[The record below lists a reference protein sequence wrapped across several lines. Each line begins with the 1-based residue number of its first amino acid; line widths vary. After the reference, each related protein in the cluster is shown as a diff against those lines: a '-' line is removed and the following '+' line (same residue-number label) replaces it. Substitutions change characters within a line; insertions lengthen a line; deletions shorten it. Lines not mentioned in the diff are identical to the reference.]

1 MSYSRMSCGMFH
13 QHVDGQKTIW
23 PPKPHQHCTTQKI
36 IPCICH
42 ACQQL
47 GTQSYHLQVGDSL
60 RPGLLNP
67 SPFHVN
73 SLELH
78 DALPSASQQRTLWPW
93 RASHYQGFAMLV
105 TWVVF
110 SAVLCARAAICVL
123 GCHPRAGEGPCGHA
137 SCVRPLRVPHPQR
150 HKRCASHAHCTQGGG
165 VSCVPGQAGGATQ
178 GARLI
183 TKVPAWGSREQ
194 YRRGA
199 LNVFN
204 HFGIHCMKAE
214 RLPGCAAAMKVQLPE
229 VPGRPTARF

>member
-123 GCHPRAGEGPCGHA
+123 VRDTVASQATLCFRACHDEWEKTENHA
-137 SCVRPLRVPHPQR
+137 VCL
-150 HKRCASHAHCTQGGG
+150 
-165 VSCVPGQAGGATQ
+165 
-178 GARLI
+178 L
-183 TKVPAWGSREQ
+183 
-194 YRRGA
+194 
-199 LNVFN
+199 
-204 HFGIHCMKAE
+204 
-214 RLPGCAAAMKVQLPE
+214 
-229 VPGRPTARF
+229 